1 MPWSRET
8 LIQLYLRGGLR
19 ADAKKEFDRLCR
31 KDPTFSNEVTEAAQ
45 KALHG
50 LPEDTPRTIVAPVG
64 TPLAPRAVNPGR
76 QGFLKLRPWIGL
88 GLMGAAL
95 LVTVGLLMEWGRGA
109 IRDHGRRAS
118 SNAKSEAI
126 TDEIHQ
132 VLFQSMLT
140 PAVQEDAIGV
150 SPSLSAAGK
159 ALVFQEG
166 DRIYLL
172 IQAARRESV
181 TLSIFGPGDQLV
193 RRLYHGEWRKGPH
206 QIEWD
211 GLGLSGHPTPP
222 GVYSVV
228 LKAGDKRQS
237 DRLVIQPVP

>member
-8 LIQLYLRGGLR
+8 LIQLYLKGGLR
-19 ADAKKEFDRLCR
+19 ADAKREFDRLCR
-31 KDPTFSNEVTEAAQ
+31 KDPSFSNEVTEAAQ
-45 KALHG
+45 KVLRG
-50 LPEDTPRTIVAPVG
+50 LPEDTPRTLVAPAR
-64 TPLAPRAVNPGR
+64 PPSSPRGENSFRP
-76 QGFLKLRPWIGL
+76 GFLKLRPWIGL

-95 LVTVGLLMEWGRGA
+95 LGMVWLLVNWGRETV
-109 IRDHGRRAS
+109 RDHGRVS
-118 SNAKSEAI
+118 SKLKPGAV

-132 VLFQSMLT
+132 VLFQAMLT

-159 ALVFQEG
+159 TLVFQEG

-181 TLSIFGPGDQLV
+181 TLSIFGPGDKLV
-193 RRLYHGEWRKGPH
+193 RRLYQGEWRKGPH

-211 GLGLSGHPTPP
+211 GLGLSGHPAPP

-228 LKAGDKRQS
+228 LKAEGKRQL